1 MPITAAQPHA
11 STQRHLGEFGPGGSA
26 VVVGFDVRL
35 CRTAEPG
42 QPISEQDRTWPAQ
55 MRRIGQTHLRIW
67 RLDGLIETADLLI
80 SELVTNGLQHGRA
93 EVVGV
98 RLWRTGTYVGIE
110 VISGGGAQVPCPREA
125 GRYDEGGRGLRLVG
139 VLADAW
145 GVTPDGARTWCL
157 LAIAG
162 GE

>member
-1 MPITAAQPHA
+1 MVIHPGSGSLQQGSRISLITPEVEFAQFDA
-11 STQRHLGEFGPGGSA
+11 GRRGPGE
-26 VVVGFDVRL
+26 VL
-35 CRTAEPG
+35 
-42 QPISEQDRTWPAQ
+42 QPPNRFLP
-55 MRRIGQTHLRIW
+55 
-67 RLDGLIETADLLI
+67 DLLI
-80 SELVTNGLQHGRA
+80 SELVTNGLQYGRA